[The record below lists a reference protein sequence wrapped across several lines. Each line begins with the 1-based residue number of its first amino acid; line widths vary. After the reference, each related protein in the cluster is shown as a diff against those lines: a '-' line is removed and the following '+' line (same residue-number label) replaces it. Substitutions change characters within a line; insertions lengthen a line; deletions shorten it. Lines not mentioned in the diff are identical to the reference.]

1 MSNWPARACAVVLL
15 FVALGCRT
23 GRPLLDSSRDN
34 DQAPG
39 TIAGVLTAG
48 GEPVPGRKIE
58 AVRVGASERYS
69 AVTSV
74 TGGFSIPVPPGQYR
88 LQVVLQE
95 GERVVSDPG
104 VIDINESDLDA
115 NLQVVIG
122 VS

>member
-1 MSNWPARACAVVLL
+1 MPGRATRAWAVVLL
-15 FVALGCRT
+15 GLALGCRT

-39 TIAGVLTAG
+39 TIAGVLTMG
-48 GEPVPGRKIE
+48 GEPVVGRKIE
-58 AVRVGASERYS
+58 AVPVAGSARYS

-95 GERVVSDPG
+95 GERVLRDPG
-104 VIDINESDLDA
+104 VSDINESDLDST
-115 NLQVVIG
+115 LEVVIG
-122 VS
+122 S